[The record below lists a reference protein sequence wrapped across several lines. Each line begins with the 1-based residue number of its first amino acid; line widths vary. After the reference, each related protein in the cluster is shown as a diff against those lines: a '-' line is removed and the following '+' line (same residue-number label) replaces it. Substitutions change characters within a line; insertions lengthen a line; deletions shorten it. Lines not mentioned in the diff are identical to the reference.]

1 VSETKRYFG
10 GWDNYEQM
18 AQEWGDYGGKEAGY
32 CRVPPAD
39 MPPDSAILFAL
50 YDGGG
55 YDGWAIVIF
64 EQDGKLF
71 EVNGSHCSCYGLEDQ
86 WNPEETS
93 WGALK
98 DRKLYYGYGDG
109 GAKEVFEALVASRLE
124 GSVAA

>member
-10 GWDNYEQM
+10 SWDNYEQM
-18 AQEWGDYGGKEAGY
+18 AQEWGDYGGKEA
-32 CRVPPAD
+32 
-39 MPPDSAILFAL
+39 AILFAL